1 MTSLFAWMAICYAV
15 MVVQLHFH
23 LKCVGVVE
31 DLLREGGYNCPECL
45 VEKNDGSRNIAN
57 PIR

>member
-1 MTSLFAWMAICYAV
+1 MAICYAV